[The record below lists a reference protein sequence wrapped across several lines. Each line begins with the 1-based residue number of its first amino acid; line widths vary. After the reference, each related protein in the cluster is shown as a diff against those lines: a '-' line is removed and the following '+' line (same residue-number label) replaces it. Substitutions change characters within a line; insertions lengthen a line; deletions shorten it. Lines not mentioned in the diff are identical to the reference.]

1 MAQTVEYQ
9 MFTPHPK
16 AKLYKRLTNDMPVE
30 LKNGDTI
37 TVQNNRYACVGKI
50 KWIENTTKQDTDE
63 QPLTG
68 LIVPNSYITIK
79 TNTLKTIDDGDIIEL
94 PKGTPLAGYWI
105 VTDGKETQYV
115 YTPKPVLAYQLI
127 PLSSVGLS

>member
-1 MAQTVEYQ
+1 M
-9 MFTPHPK
+9 
-16 AKLYKRLTNDMPVE
+16 
-30 LKNGDTI
+30 NGDTI

-63 QPLTG
+63 QPLEG

-105 VTDGKETQYV
+105 VTDGKETQFI
-115 YTPKPVLAYQLI
+115 YTPKPVQTFQFI